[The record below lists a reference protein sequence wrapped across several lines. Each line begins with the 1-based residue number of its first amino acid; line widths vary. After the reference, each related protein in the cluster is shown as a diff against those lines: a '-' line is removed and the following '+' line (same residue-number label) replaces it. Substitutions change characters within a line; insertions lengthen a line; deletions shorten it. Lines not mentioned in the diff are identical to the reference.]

1 MRGFLHHFRTT
12 LVLNCRNRQALIFGY
27 AVPIFFL
34 IAFAAIFGGKPSQ
47 VGPKLGELL
56 TINAM
61 GGACFGM
68 AITMVGER
76 ERGVWRRYRLTPLS
90 SGAFVLSTV
99 LARYLIILSS
109 MLLQFTAAKLIYG
122 VSLPLHPFD
131 LFVAVSL
138 TAIAFI
144 GIGLVIASVASSV
157 GAVQAL
163 SQSLF
168 LPMIMIGGVGV
179 PIESLKPL
187 WMQDVS
193 LFLPGRYAVEAI
205 QRSCTSA
212 AGIDL
217 LSFRLLALLVIG
229 AVAVLAGWKLFR
241 WEPGERLR
249 PSAWAWLAFVIAAWL
264 CLGAV
269 SMMLKPA

>member
-12 LVLNCRNRQALIFGY
+12 LLLNCRNRQALIFGY

-34 IAFAAIFGGKPSQ
+34 VAFAFIFGTKASQ
-47 VGPKLGELL
+47 VGEKLGALL

-68 AITMVGER
+68 AITLVGER
-76 ERGVWRRYRLTPLS
+76 ERGVWRRYKLTPLS
-90 SGAFVLSTV
+90 SGAFVLSTA

-109 MLLQFTAAKLIYG
+109 MLLQLIAAVLIYD
-122 VSLPLHPFD
+122 VSWPLHPVA
-131 LFVAVSL
+131 LFLSASL
-138 TAIAFI
+138 AAIAFI
-144 GIGLVIASVASSV
+144 GIGLVITSIASSV

-179 PIESLKPL
+179 AIETLKPR
-187 WMQDVS
+187 WVQDVS

-205 QRSCTSA
+205 QRSCTLP

-217 LSFRLLALLVIG
+217 LSFRPLALLMIG
-229 AVAVLAGWKLFR
+229 VVAILAGWKLFR
-241 WEPGERLR
+241 WEPGERLK
-249 PSAWAWLAFVIAAWL
+249 PSVWVWLAFVLAAWVTI
-264 CLGAV
+264 GVVAV
-269 SMMLKPA
+269 LLKPA

>member
-1 MRGFLHHFRTT
+1 MRGLLHHFRTT

-34 IAFAAIFGGKPSQ
+34 IAFAAIFGTKPSQ
-47 VGPKLGELL
+47 VGAKIGELL

-90 SGAFVLSTV
+90 SGAFVLSTA

-109 MLLQFTAAKLIYG
+109 MLLQFIAAKLIYG
-122 VSLPLHPFD
+122 VPLPQHPFD

-138 TAIAFI
+138 AAIAFI
-144 GIGLVIASVASSV
+144 GIGLVITSIASSV

-179 PIESLKPL
+179 PIEGLKPL
-187 WMQDVS
+187 WVQDIS

-205 QRSCTSA
+205 QRSYASV

-217 LSFRLLALLVIG
+217 LAFRPLALLVIG

-249 PSAWAWLAFVIAAWL
+249 PSVWAWLGFVIAAWITIGVVAML
-264 CLGAV
+264 
-269 SMMLKPA
+269 LKPA